1 MADLVLPAFEMD
13 CREWIVIN
21 PSEVGLPDEV
31 DGSPLLAVLTTM
43 VIEDDIVE
51 ATGALTVGLLDGDD
65 YNLREVAP
73 GSAAHELIEFEA
85 PECAWRFVMPTPN
98 HKLALL
104 AEFVVGE
111 DAHGELGRRV
121 AALMTSFR
129 WQAA

>member
-13 CREWIVIN
+13 CREWIVMN
-21 PSEVGLPDEV
+21 PSDVGVPDEV

-43 VIEDDIVE
+43 VIEDDVLE
-51 ATGALTVGLLDGDD
+51 ATGALTVGLLDGEDLD
-65 YNLREVAP
+65 LREVAP
-73 GSAAHELIEFEA
+73 GATAQELIEIDPPA
-85 PECAWRFVMPTPN
+85 GARRFVMPTPN

-111 DAHGELGRRV
+111 DSAGELARRV

-129 WQAA
+129 WQCA